1 MFMIGGFK
9 LQNMKKG
16 ENKKMEVVYNVVYGI
31 KDNLERTDKE
41 IEDILTKKLLRVI
54 LNLENTNSVALNNS

>member
-1 MFMIGGFK
+1 
-9 LQNMKKG
+9 
-16 ENKKMEVVYNVVYGI
+16 MEVVYNVVYGI

-54 LNLENTNSVALNNS
+54 LNLENTNGVALNNS

>member
-1 MFMIGGFK
+1 
-9 LQNMKKG
+9 
-16 ENKKMEVVYNVVYGI
+16 MEVVYNVVYEI

-41 IEDILTKKLLRVI
+41 MEDLLTKKLLRVI

>member
-1 MFMIGGFK
+1 
-9 LQNMKKG
+9 
-16 ENKKMEVVYNVVYGI
+16 MEVVYNVVYGI
-31 KDNLERTDKE
+31 KDNLERTDTE

>member
-1 MFMIGGFK
+1 MQIVTIFIK
-9 LQNMKKG
+9 NKKG
-16 ENKKMEVVYNVVYGI
+16 DEKMEVVYNVVYGI

>member
-1 MFMIGGFK
+1 
-9 LQNMKKG
+9 
-16 ENKKMEVVYNVVYGI
+16 MEVVYNVVYEI

>member
-1 MFMIGGFK
+1 
-9 LQNMKKG
+9 
-16 ENKKMEVVYNVVYGI
+16 MEVVYNVVYGI

-41 IEDILTKKLLRVI
+41 IENILTKKLLRVI

>member
-1 MFMIGGFK
+1 
-9 LQNMKKG
+9 
-16 ENKKMEVVYNVVYGI
+16 MEVVYNVVYGI

-54 LNLENTNSVALNNS
+54 LNLENTNSVALNNSLYEV

>member
-1 MFMIGGFK
+1 
-9 LQNMKKG
+9 
-16 ENKKMEVVYNVVYGI
+16 MEVVYNVVYGI

-54 LNLENTNSVALNNS
+54 LNLENTNSVALNSS

>member
-1 MFMIGGFK
+1 
-9 LQNMKKG
+9 
-16 ENKKMEVVYNVVYGI
+16 MEVVYNVVYGI

-54 LNLENTNSVALNNS
+54 LNLENTDSVALNNS

>member
-1 MFMIGGFK
+1 
-9 LQNMKKG
+9 
-16 ENKKMEVVYNVVYGI
+16 MEVVYNVVYGI

-54 LNLENTNSVALNNS
+54 LNLENANGVALNNS